1 MARARYSFLIPKFSG
16 MAAGRKRARMEPKA
30 QSGERPGSRSATP
43 LQETEGAVSQP
54 PALNLPNCISLA
66 RVLSVPLVF
75 WLLLSGRYQ
84 TAFFLFVIA
93 GLSDAVDGWLAK
105 RYNLRTELG
114 SYLDPLADKL
124 LIVCIFVAMGW
135 LGELPLWLVIAVV
148 SRDLLIITGVLLAWL
163 LDHPVRIRPL
173 IVSKANTFAQLVLAS
188 LVLADVGF
196 KLGLGSLR
204 DWLVVVTGLLTIASL
219 AAYTVAWFRHM
230 TGSELAK

>member
-1 MARARYSFLIPKFSG
+1 M
-16 MAAGRKRARMEPKA
+16 
-30 QSGERPGSRSATP
+30 PGNS

-54 PALNLPNCISLA
+54 PALNVPNCISLA

-75 WLLLSGRYQ
+75 WLLPSGRYQ
-84 TAFFLFVIA
+84 TAFFLFVVA

-148 SRDLLIITGVLLAWL
+148 SRDLLIITGVMLAWL

-173 IVSKANTFAQLVLAS
+173 VVSKANTFAQLVLAS
-188 LVLADVGF
+188 CVLADTGF
-196 KLGLGSLR
+196 KLGLGTLR
-204 DWLVVVTGLLTIASL
+204 DVLVVVTGLLTLASL

-230 TGSELAK
+230 TGSGPVK